1 MDVVHLRKALKLT
14 WLNYYRT
21 NRHWLVR
28 LGIWVNYEEARRPSA
43 SFILGMLS
51 VAEPQLM
58 QLLPLVVDLN
68 ANPDRIVTA
77 LGLNFNPE
85 DELEALERSV
95 QAEPRPRV
103 ISPPPKML
111 LSTRQSP
118 FEPELVEVIQS
129 DEPEKLGE
137 QPSSP
142 TSSPPSRTAKPSQP
156 AKQSAKQ
163 SVKQSAKQSAK
174 QSTKQLTKSPAKPP
188 AKPIN
193 PTRRTL
199 DTAQLSSQEL
209 PDRV

>member
-1 MDVVHLRKALKLT
+1 MDVKHLRKALKLT

-28 LGIWVNYEEARRPSA
+28 LGIWVNYEEARRPSS

-85 DELEALERSV
+85 DELEELERSV
-95 QAEPRPRV
+95 QAEAKPNVMTPL
-103 ISPPPKML
+103 PKML
-111 LSTRQSP
+111 LSTRQSSP
-118 FEPELVEVIQS
+118 EPELLTVAEIAKPPAEQS
-129 DEPEKLGE
+129 NS
-137 QPSSP
+137 QPN
-142 TSSPPSRTAKPSQP
+142 RTAKASQP
-156 AKQSAKQ
+156 ISQPVNQSSKP
-163 SVKQSAKQSAK
+163 SV
-174 QSTKQLTKSPAKPP
+174 KQLTKPP
-188 AKPIN
+188 AKSSAKLSAKLPAKLLK
-193 PTRRTL
+193 PTRQTL